1 MTILITNIGTSDL
14 AVKIDGLDYYVP
26 IFERDEPN
34 EEKSSLTP
42 EQLEV
47 WEQRNKYIAEGVC
60 RELNVA
66 VQESE
71 SNGKKYF
78 SFSFRELT
86 DKLRSAYQQN
96 PDFWHS
102 RICPSR
108 IGGAIAQAKKQ
119 FAVQQVHIF
128 VTNQI
133 SLHKDDTIY
142 LFDILKDWFQR
153 EIPDIKL
160 ICEPIPA
167 EISAIDQDKLLDYF
181 YGFFQQNI
189 SYDSTLLVNI
199 KGGTPQMQTALRMQ
213 AISYP
218 IRHLMFI
225 DPQFSIGQTLSGKFS
240 TCKPNPYWRYMR
252 VQKYQTVQQL
262 LERWDFEGAKQIL
275 NQWLETLEYFSKLD
289 ILDIAESKKNIE
301 VVIQVLEIAICYFN
315 LDNVG
320 ARKIIT
326 SNNHLD
332 SFKHFTTNYDK
343 LLNLYTQCRIYWE
356 LNQVAN
362 FLSRMS
368 SFCEETLHH
377 LIIKMG
383 GLKYFDKINN
393 PNDWYLDKSKVET
406 KLWRYFAESEEQKNE
421 KFRKH
426 NFQQK
431 PTYLLPG
438 RFSKQRFVNAMIEFG
453 DRPKQIRSW
462 QAISHSL
469 DLLDY
474 WVKKR
479 NKLIHSASG
488 VSQQSMA
495 DSLARDRE
503 DKEDLIACDRDNI
516 LTEITKIARQT
527 SQLLN
532 QAKSPCIGLEPE
544 VKYYIYSDVKEWA
557 IERLKK
563 DGLQ

>member
-14 AVKIDGLDYYVP
+14 AVKINGLDYYVP

-66 VQESE
+66 VTEKD
-71 SNGKKYF
+71 NKGKKYF
-78 SFSFRELT
+78 DFSFRELT

-108 IGGAIAQAKKQ
+108 IGGAIAEAKNQ
-119 FAVQQVHIF
+119 FAVQQVYIF
-128 VTNQI
+128 VTNQKPP
-133 SLHKDDTIY
+133 HKDDTIY

-153 EIPDIKL
+153 EIPDINL
-160 ICEPIPA
+160 ICEQIPA
-167 EISAIDQDKLLDYF
+167 EIPANDQDKLLDYF
-181 YGFFQQNI
+181 YDFFQQNI

-218 IRHLMFI
+218 TRHLMFI
-225 DPQFSIGQTLSGKFS
+225 DPQFSIGQTFAGKFS
-240 TCKPNPYWRYMR
+240 TCKLNPYWRYMR

-262 LERWDFEGAKQIL
+262 LERWDFEAAKQIL
-275 NQWLETLEYFSKLD
+275 NQWLETLEYFSKFD
-289 ILDIAESKKNIE
+289 ILDIAESKKTIE
-301 VVIQVLEIAICYFN
+301 VVIQALEIAICYFN
-315 LDNVG
+315 LDDVG
-320 ARKIIT
+320 ARKIII
-326 SNNHLD
+326 SNSLD
-332 SFKHFTTNYDK
+332 SFKQFATNYDK

-356 LNQVAN
+356 LNEVAN

-377 LIIKMG
+377 LIDKLG
-383 GLKYFDKINN
+383 GLKYFDRVNY
-393 PNDWYLDKSKVET
+393 PNDWYLDKGRVEA
-406 KLWRYFAESEEQKNE
+406 KLWRYFAENEEQDNE
-421 KFRKH
+421 KFKNWDFQRKP
-426 NFQQK
+426 K
-431 PTYLLPG
+431 YRLPG
-438 RFSKQRFVNAMIEFG
+438 RFSKWNFVDAMISFR
-453 DRPKQIRSW
+453 DRPKEIRSW
-462 QAISHSL
+462 EAISNSL
-469 DLLDY
+469 NLLDY
-474 WVKKR
+474 WVDKR
-479 NKLIHSASG
+479 NELIHSASG
-488 VSQQSMA
+488 VSKQSMVEF
-495 DSLARDRE
+495 LAKDRE
-503 DKEDLIACDRDNI
+503 NDEELTACDRDNI
-516 LTEITKIARQT
+516 LTEITNIGRQT

-532 QAKSPCIGLEPE
+532 QAKSPYIGLDSK